1 MSDCEQSAMEI
12 LEDWIAGR
20 GKQPVTWNTL
30 IEVLY
35 DIELST
41 LAREIETVKHPEDR
55 PTEVTE
61 CSNQETGNVCA
72 EYLDKRGDEIP
83 TGNIEKFSRNN
94 SEEAVSVII
103 SVNTN
108 PELGFNCGDTN
119 DSEVL
124 GQELQGQANHAS
136 GEISGTIDQAN
147 EACSEI
153 GWTKDRPSN
162 ACSEVGRTKD
172 RASDASGEIGRTKD
186 QTIDASGEIGRTRD
200 QTIDACSEIGRS
212 E

>member
-1 MSDCEQSAMEI
+1 MDCS
-12 LEDWIAGR
+12 
-20 GKQPVTWNTL
+20 KQPVTWNTF
-30 IEVLY
+30 ID

-41 LAREIETVKHPEDR
+41 LAREIETIKHPEDR

-72 EYLDKRGDEIP
+72 EYSDQRGDGEIP
-83 TGNIEKFSRNN
+83 TGNIEG
-94 SEEAVSVII
+94 VV

-108 PELGFNCGDTN
+108 PELGFNCGDTKFN

-124 GQELQGQANHAS
+124 GQELQGQAKHAS
-136 GEISGTIDQAN
+136 SELETSGAIDQAN

-153 GWTKDRPSN
+153 GRTKDRASN
-162 ACSEVGRTKD
+162 AHSEVGRTKD

-186 QTIDASGEIGRTRD
+186 QTIDACSEVGRTKD
-200 QTIDACSEIGRS
+200 QASDACSEIGRS
-212 E
+212 EMSMGLIEDEYFD